1 MEDLVERSEA
11 QRSFALAIF
20 AAFGLAAV
28 VLAVVGLYGV
38 VAGSVEERT
47 REIGVRAAL
56 GASPARVAT
65 LVVRQ
70 GMTLAVLGM
79 LVGVAAAAAVGRGLA
94 SLLFGVTPLDAWT
107 HGATATLLVGMAL
120 LACSVP
126 AVRAARIDPAVTLR
140 AE

>member
-1 MEDLVERSEA
+1 MSELVGRSEA
-11 QRSFALAIF
+11 QRRFALVIF

-56 GASPARVAT
+56 GASPARVAA

-70 GMTLAVLGM
+70 GMTLAMFGM
-79 LVGVAAAAAVGRGLA
+79 LVGAGGAAAVSRSLA

-107 HGATATLLVGMAL
+107 YGGTVALLVGMAL
-120 LACSVP
+120 LACAMP
-126 AVRAARIDPAVTLR
+126 AVRAARVDPAVTLR
-140 AE
+140 AD